1 MDPDRTEQLQG
12 EPATPDSVSPAVLR
26 QSRQRG
32 TSGAL
37 LLFIF
42 FLAIAAVLVVVNE
55 LRSIV
60 ARG

>member
-1 MDPDRTEQLQG
+1 MDPDRMEQPQG
-12 EPATPDSVSPAVLR
+12 EPATSDSVPPAVLR
-26 QSRQRG
+26 QPRQSG

-55 LRSIV
+55 LRSIA